1 VTRSLI
7 SCARLIRRLGISVGR
22 GLSSIGLVLPL
33 ASATAFAALAFIPP
47 LSFGAEAPAAVAGEK
62 KFESDTL
69 PEIEAS
75 TRDLISKA
83 DALIGELEREL
94 VTELDPAATRELLAK
109 VKANRAAL
117 YDRLEILR
125 KLRNDH

>member
-1 VTRSLI
+1 
-7 SCARLIRRLGISVGR
+7 VGR

-33 ASATAFAALAFIPP
+33 AGATVLVAPVFVPP
-47 LSFGAEAPAAVAGEK
+47 LSFGAEAPGAVDGGK
-62 KFESDTL
+62 QVESDTP

-83 DALIGELEREL
+83 DALIAELEREL

-117 YDRLEILR
+117 YDRLETLR
-125 KLRNDH
+125 KLRKGH